1 MGRFTAFL
9 AVVLVVALGG
19 QDAHA
24 QKAKSKAKGKTPKAA
39 KAAVQVSDEMK
50 EFMSRLDV
58 DGKKTT
64 AALKEYRAKDDGST
78 ADMSGDMSVENARV
92 LKAEK
97 KGDED
102 HYTMFAKTGEARR
115 TFLIIWKDKKIQK
128 ITQLSMD
135 L

>member
-1 MGRFTAFL
+1 MRRATAVL
-9 AVVLVVALGG
+9 TAVLVLTLGA
-19 QDAHA
+19 DAQA
-24 QKAKSKAKGKTPKAA
+24 QKGKTKKKAA
-39 KAAVQVSDEMK
+39 RADVKVSAEMK
-50 EFMSRLDV
+50 DFMSRLDV

-64 AALKEYRAKDDGST
+64 AALEVFKAKDAETS
-78 ADMSGDMSVENARV
+78 AMSGDLSVENQKV

-128 ITQLSMD
+128 ITQLSMEF
-135 L
+135 